1 MCETVCVSGVWY
13 HIIKEVGTLI
23 QEIICKHH
31 DSETNVIFSNLQSS
45 FYIIM

>member
-31 DSETNVIFSNLQSS
+31 DSAKDNICLNLQSS